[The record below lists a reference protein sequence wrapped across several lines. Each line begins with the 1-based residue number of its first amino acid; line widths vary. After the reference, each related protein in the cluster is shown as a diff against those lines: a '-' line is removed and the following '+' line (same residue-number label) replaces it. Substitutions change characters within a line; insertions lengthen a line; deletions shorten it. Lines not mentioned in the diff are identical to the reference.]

1 MIEVLPILLIF
12 LSGYF
17 FKLFKKD
24 LSDPLVDFV
33 LYFVFPIFIIHKI
46 HYLEFDESIIVI
58 ILMGL
63 LAFSLG
69 LFYSFLAAKIFNLN
83 KNTASMIAMSVAFGN
98 TSFLGFAFVQTY
110 YGDQGLSLAIFYDE
124 IAVMLLLSIF
134 APIICS
140 IGGNDSFSAKKV
152 IKSMV
157 TFPPMIAFVLAIL
170 SKLISFPQL
179 IDLFM
184 IKVSSILV
192 PLVVF
197 AVGMKFAISDIKGKS
212 ALIFLT
218 LGIKMVAIP
227 LSLYFVA
234 STFMPID
241 LAVKVAIIES
251 AMPPMILGTIIAVR
265 AGLDKQ
271 LGLGSMGIGMILSFV
286 SIPLIVE
293 FLG

>member
-33 LYFVFPIFIIHKI
+33 LYFVFPVFIIHKI

>member
-110 YGDQGLSLAIFYDE
+110 YGDEGLSLAIFYDE

>member
-1 MIEVLPILLIF
+1 MSEVLPILLIF

-17 FKLFKKD
+17 FKVLKKD

-46 HYLEFDESIIVI
+46 HYLEFDESIMVI
-58 ILMGL
+58 IFMGL

-69 LFYSFLAAKIFNLN
+69 IFYSYLAAKIFNIN

-98 TSFLGFAFVQTY
+98 TSFLGFAFVQAY
-110 YGDQGLSLAIFYDE
+110 YGEAGLSLAIFYDE

-197 AVGMKFAISDIKGKS
+197 AVGMKFALSDMKGKS
-212 ALIFLT
+212 TLIFLT
-218 LGIKMVAIP
+218 LSIKMVAIP
-227 LSLYFVA
+227 LSLYFLT
-234 STFMPID
+234 SQFIPID
-241 LAVKVAIIES
+241 LAAKVAIMES

-265 AGLDKQ
+265 SGLDKQ
-271 LGLGSMGIGMILSFV
+271 LGLGSMGVGMMLSFI
-286 SIPLIVE
+286 SIPFIAQL
-293 FLG
+293 LG

>member
-33 LYFVFPIFIIHKI
+33 LYFVFPVFIIHKI

-110 YGDQGLSLAIFYDE
+110 YGEAGLSLAIFYDE
-124 IAVMLLLSIF
+124 IAVMLLMSIF

>member
-12 LSGYF
+12 LSGYL

-24 LSDPLVDFV
+24 LSEPLVDFV

-46 HYLEFDESIIVI
+46 HYLEFDESVLIIV
-58 ILMGL
+58 LMGL

-69 LFYSFLAAKIFNLN
+69 IFYSYLAAKIFRLN
-83 KNTASMIAMSVAFGN
+83 KNSASMIAMSVAFGN
-98 TSFLGFAFVQTY
+98 TSFLGFAFVQAY
-110 YGDQGLSLAIFYDE
+110 YGEAGLSLAIFYDE
-124 IAVMLLLSIF
+124 IAVMLLMSIF

-140 IGGNDSFSAKKV
+140 IGGNDSFSVKKV
-152 IKSMV
+152 VKSMI
-157 TFPPMIAFVLAIL
+157 TFPPLIAFVIAIL
-170 SKLISFPQL
+170 SKLISFPEL
-179 IDLFM
+179 IDMFM

-197 AVGMKFAISDIKGKS
+197 AVGMKFALSDMKGKS
-212 ALIFLT
+212 GLIFLT
-218 LGIKMVAIP
+218 VGIKLLAIP
-227 LSLYFVA
+227 FSLFLIA
-234 STFMPID
+234 SQFIPID
-241 LAVKVAIIES
+241 LAAKVAIIES

-271 LGLGSMGIGMILSFV
+271 LGLGSMGVGMILSFIT
-286 SIPLIVE
+286 IPFLAE